1 MKCTVFIDKER
12 EEEVIIYAHEES
24 SLIFSIKELTEEKTS
39 QITAFS
45 ENEIVPININEVFF
59 FTTDNSK
66 VLAVTENEKLSVK
79 LRLYEIEEKLPDCFI
94 KINQSTI
101 ANIHKIDRFDTSV
114 SGTLKV
120 NFKNGAVDYVSRR
133 NIKKVKERL
142 GY

>member
-12 EEEVIIYAHEES
+12 EEEVIIYAHKES
-24 SLIFSIKELTEEKTS
+24 SLIASIKELTEKAAEL
-39 QITAFS
+39 TAFS
-45 ENEIVPININEVFF
+45 GNEIVPLNINEVFF

-66 VLAVTENEKLSVK
+66 VLAVTEKEKLYLK
-79 LRLYEIEEKLPDCFI
+79 LRLYEIEERLPDCFI

-101 ANIHKIDRFDTSV
+101 ANIKKIDRFDTSV

-120 NFKNGAVDYVSRR
+120 KFKNGAVDYVSRR
-133 NIKKVKERL
+133 NIRKVKERL

>member
-1 MKCTVFIDKER
+1 MKCTIFIDKEH

-24 SLIFSIKELTEEKTS
+24 GLVASIKELTEKAAEL
-39 QITAFS
+39 TAFS
-45 ENEIVPININEVFF
+45 GSEIVPLNINEVFF

-66 VLAVTENEKLSVK
+66 VLAVTEKEKLTTK
-79 LRLYEIEEKLPDCFI
+79 LRLYEIEERLPDCFI

-101 ANIHKIDRFDTSV
+101 ANIKKIDRFDTSV

-120 NFKNGAVDYVSRR
+120 KFKNGAVDYVSRR
-133 NIKKVKERL
+133 NIRKVKERL